1 MGKSEVY
8 RQFAVEC
15 LQMAR
20 TLDSEHDRTILLEM
34 ALLWS
39 RLAEHAMQSAASA
52 ARKEEVDPA

>member
-1 MGKSEVY
+1 LRSSASKWH
-8 RQFAVEC
+8 AP
-15 LQMAR
+15 
-20 TLDSEHDRTILLEM
+20 SEHDRTILLEM